1 MIELVRTAQARK
13 TPLYLS
19 MWDLYCRSGMTNL
32 RLMANF
38 RTEPTTTTTANGG
51 S

>member
-19 MWDLYCRSGMTNL
+19 MWDLYSLPGMPNL